1 MEDDGLTIHFL
12 WQEASRYLERVREM
26 DPRRNKVDWV
36 TPLCTVYEKLG
47 KKMEADELRPLVRTR

>member
-1 MEDDGLTIHFL
+1 
-12 WQEASRYLERVREM
+12 M

-47 KKMEADELRPLVRTR
+47 KKMEADELRPRKDKIDDFRPQHTMRIQPR